1 MPWCPKCKNEYY
13 EGIKVCA
20 DCGTE
25 LVESLEEWEEA
36 ERKAREADL
45 REQLAAYRAMLSG
58 ETESDGEDTEDGADP
73 AEYSEGVENLGGGDA
88 ENAKDAA
95 LCGDTEEAE
104 DPDKPGKGQT
114 EEKGKS
120 GERYQ
125 GVYQNYE
132 EKAAD
137 NKSSAYTLL
146 GVGAIGVV
154 VILLCFLDVIKL
166 PLSASSKV
174 VILGVLGAMFLFFVV
189 MGVVSM
195 KNAGKYAKKAE
206 SEKELTKELEK
217 WFVEYVT
224 AEKIDEGLFSEEE
237 TELREE
243 QKYFKRFDRMKE
255 LLSERFINLNEG
267 YVDRFLDKHYQ
278 DIFGE
283 DKS

>member
-25 LVESLEEWEEA
+25 LVDSLEEWEA
-36 ERKAREADL
+36 ERQKEEEAQ
-45 REQLAAYRAMLSG
+45 RAEQFAALKEMMEEDSG
-58 ETESDGEDTEDGADP
+58 
-73 AEYSEGVENLGGGDA
+73 VFDA
-88 ENAKDAA
+88 ESAADA
-95 LCGDTEEAE
+95 GSSEDAE
-104 DPDKPGKGQT
+104 DPDKPDGEKASGEKP
-114 EEKGKS
+114 EEKGAKGAEGVS
-120 GERYQ
+120 R

-146 GVGAIGVV
+146 VVGVFGII
-154 VILLCFLDVIKL
+154 VIVLCFCDVIKV
-166 PLSASSKV
+166 PLSESSRFM
-174 VILGVLGAMFLFFVV
+174 ILGVMGAMFLFFIV

-206 SEKELTKELEK
+206 SERELTKELEK

-224 AEKIDEGLFSEEE
+224 AEKIDEGLFTEEE
-237 TELREE
+237 ADFSEE

-255 LLSERFINLNEG
+255 LLSERFLNLNEG
-267 YVDRFLDKHYQ
+267 YMDRFLDKHYQ
-278 DIFGE
+278 DIFG
-283 DKS
+283 DK

>member
-25 LVESLEEWEEA
+25 LVDSLEEWEA
-36 ERKAREADL
+36 ERRKEEEAQ
-45 REQLAAYRAMLSG
+45 RAEQLAALREMMEEDSGLS
-58 ETESDGEDTEDGADP
+58 
-73 AEYSEGVENLGGGDA
+73 DA
-88 ENAKDAA
+88 ESA
-95 LCGDTEEAE
+95 GDMENPENAE
-104 DPDKPGKGQT
+104 DPDEPDGEKASSEKP
-114 EEKGKS
+114 EEKGAKGAEGVS
-120 GERYQ
+120 R

-146 GVGAIGVV
+146 VVGVLGII
-154 VILLCFLDVIKL
+154 VIVLCFCDVIKV
-166 PLSASSKV
+166 PLSESSRFM
-174 VILGVLGAMFLFFVV
+174 ILGVMGAMFLFFIV

-224 AEKIDEGLFSEEE
+224 AEKIDEGLFTEEE
-237 TELREE
+237 ADFSEE

-255 LLSERFINLNEG
+255 LLSERFLNLNEG

-278 DIFGE
+278 DIFG
-283 DKS
+283 DK

>member
-20 DCGTE
+20 DCGEE
-25 LVESLEEWEEA
+25 LVDSLEEWEKAEQETKEA
-36 ERKAREADL
+36 ERQAQITAIREKMQEETD
-45 REQLAAYRAMLSG
+45 EMRA
-58 ETESDGEDTEDGADP
+58 EA
-73 AEYSEGVENLGGGDA
+73 N
-88 ENAKDAA
+88 KR
-95 LCGDTEEAE
+95 TEEV
-104 DPDKPGKGQT
+104 
-114 EEKGKS
+114 S
-120 GERYQ
+120 R

-146 GVGAIGVV
+146 GIGAVGAV
-154 VILLCFLDVIKL
+154 VILLALLNVISL
-166 PLSASSKV
+166 PLSSSTKYV
-174 VILGVLGAMFLFFVV
+174 TLGMMEAMFVFFAV

-224 AEKIDEGLFSEEE
+224 AEKIDNDLFTEEE
-237 TELREE
+237 ADFSEE

-255 LLSERFINLNEG
+255 LLSERFLNLNEG

-278 DIFGE
+278 DIFG
-283 DKS
+283 DSK

>member
-25 LVESLEEWEEA
+25 LVDSLEEWEKA
-36 ERKAREADL
+36 EREEKEAAL
-45 REQLAAYRAMLSG
+45 REQMEAYREMLAEEAS
-58 ETESDGEDTEDGADP
+58 TDGEDP
-73 AEYSEGVENLGGGDA
+73 EGA
-88 ENAKDAA
+88 ENCESGEGPGEDAA
-95 LCGDTEEAE
+95 PEETDVSQKSRTA
-104 DPDKPGKGQT
+104 
-114 EEKGKS
+114 EKGRS
-120 GERYQ
+120 GEGFQ
-125 GVYQNYE
+125 GFYQNYE

-146 GVGAIGVV
+146 VVGIIGVAV
-154 VILLCFLDVIKL
+154 VLLCFFDVIKL
-166 PLSASSKV
+166 PIGASSKGI
-174 VILGVLGAMFLFFVV
+174 ILGVLGAMFLFFVA

-224 AEKIDEGLFSEEE
+224 AEKIDDGLFSEEE
-237 TELREE
+237 EELSDE

-278 DIFGE
+278 DIFGQDE
-283 DKS
+283 I

>member
-20 DCGTE
+20 DCGCE
-25 LVESLEEWEEA
+25 LVDSLEEWEKA
-36 ERKAREADL
+36 EREAREAAEREQIAAL
-45 REQLAAYRAMLSG
+45 REMMREEGEENADTA
-58 ETESDGEDTEDGADP
+58 ETEGSA
-73 AEYSEGVENLGGGDA
+73 
-88 ENAKDAA
+88 DAA
-95 LCGDTEEAE
+95 EEEERAE
-104 DPDKPGKGQT
+104 ETGRASGKET
-114 EEKGKS
+114 
-120 GERYQ
+120 R
-125 GVYQNYE
+125 GVYRNYE

-146 GVGAIGVV
+146 VVGLAGLV
-154 VILLCFLDVIKL
+154 VIILCFCDVIKL
-166 PLSASSKV
+166 PFSESSRFM
-174 VILGVLGAMFLFFVV
+174 ILGVMGAMFLFFVV

-224 AEKIDEGLFSEEE
+224 KDKIDEGLFAEEE
-237 TELREE
+237 ADFSDE

-255 LLSERFINLNEG
+255 LLSERFLNLDEG

-283 DKS
+283 NK

>member
-25 LVESLEEWEEA
+25 LVDSLEEWEKT

-45 REQLAAYRAMLSG
+45 REQLAAYREMLAG
-58 ETESDGEDTEDGADP
+58 ETESDGEDAEDGAEP

-88 ENAKDAA
+88 ENMKDAA
-95 LCGDTEEAE
+95 LCGDAGEAE

-114 EEKGKS
+114 EQKRKP
-120 GERYQ
+120 GERHQ

-154 VILLCFLDVIKL
+154 AILLCFLDVIKL
-166 PLSASSKV
+166 PLNASSKV

-224 AEKIDEGLFSEEE
+224 AEKIDDGLFSEEE

-283 DKS
+283 DKN

>member
-20 DCGTE
+20 DCGEE
-25 LVESLEEWEEA
+25 LVDSLEEWEKAEREAREA
-36 ERKAREADL
+36 ERQAQIAAIKEMMQEEADDDDADDVL
-45 REQLAAYRAMLSG
+45 KDTEG
-58 ETESDGEDTEDGADP
+58 ETETPENGDSEAAGMRTE
-73 AEYSEGVENLGGGDA
+73 
-88 ENAKDAA
+88 AKKR
-95 LCGDTEEAE
+95 TEEI
-104 DPDKPGKGQT
+104 
-114 EEKGKS
+114 S
-120 GERYQ
+120 R

-137 NKSSAYTLL
+137 NKSSAYSLL
-146 GVGAIGVV
+146 IIGAAGAVI
-154 VILLCFLDVIKL
+154 ILLALFDVISL
-166 PLSASSKV
+166 PLNSSTKYV
-174 VILGVLGAMFLFFVV
+174 TLGMMEAMFVFFVV

-224 AEKIDEGLFSEEE
+224 AEKIDDDLFTEEE
-237 TELREE
+237 ADFSEE

-255 LLSERFINLNEG
+255 LLSERFLNLNEG

-278 DIFGE
+278 DIFG
-283 DKS
+283 DGK

>member
-20 DCGTE
+20 DCGEE
-25 LVESLEEWEEA
+25 LVDSLEEWEEA
-36 ERKAREADL
+36 EREAREAE
-45 REQLAAYRAMLSG
+45 RQAQIAAIKEMMQEEANDDDAGDFLK
-58 ETESDGEDTEDGADP
+58 
-73 AEYSEGVENLGGGDA
+73 DA
-88 ENAKDAA
+88 E
-95 LCGDTEEAE
+95 GEAE
-104 DPDKPGKGQT
+104 KPGSPENGDSEAAGMRT
-114 EEKGKS
+114 EEKKRAEEIS
-120 GERYQ
+120 R

-137 NKSSAYTLL
+137 NKSSAYSLL
-146 GVGAIGVV
+146 IIGAAGAV
-154 VILLCFLDVIKL
+154 VILLALFDVISL
-166 PLSASSKV
+166 PLNSSTKYV
-174 VILGVLGAMFLFFVV
+174 TLGMMEAMFVFFVV

-224 AEKIDEGLFSEEE
+224 AEKIDDDLFTEEE
-237 TELREE
+237 ADFSEE

-255 LLSERFINLNEG
+255 LLSERFLNLNEG

-278 DIFGE
+278 DIFG
-283 DKS
+283 DGK

>member
-20 DCGTE
+20 DCGEE
-25 LVESLEEWEEA
+25 LVDSLEEWEKAERETKEA
-36 ERKAREADL
+36 ERQAQIAAIREMMQ
-45 REQLAAYRAMLSG
+45 E
-58 ETESDGEDTEDGADP
+58 ETDDDAGGAL
-73 AEYSEGVENLGGGDA
+73 NDA
-88 ENAKDAA
+88 EGKAETPGSPEN
-95 LCGDTEEAE
+95 GEEEAAGMRKE
-104 DPDKPGKGQT
+104 AKKRMET
-114 EEKGKS
+114 
-120 GERYQ
+120 R

-137 NKSSAYTLL
+137 NRSSAYTLL
-146 GVGAIGVV
+146 GVGAVGAV
-154 VILLCFLDVIKL
+154 VIFLALLNVISL
-166 PLSASSKV
+166 PLNSSTRY
-174 VILGVLGAMFLFFVV
+174 VILGMMEAMFVFFMA

-224 AEKIDEGLFSEEE
+224 AEKIDDGLFTEEE
-237 TELREE
+237 ADLSEE

-255 LLSERFINLNEG
+255 LLSERFLNLNEG

-278 DIFGE
+278 DIFG
-283 DKS
+283 DGK

>member
-20 DCGTE
+20 DCGEE
-25 LVESLEEWEEA
+25 LVDSLEEWEEA
-36 ERKAREADL
+36 EREAREAERQAQIAVIKEMMQEEADDDDADDVL
-45 REQLAAYRAMLSG
+45 K
-58 ETESDGEDTEDGADP
+58 DTEGE
-73 AEYSEGVENLGGGDA
+73 AETPENGDSEAAGMRTE
-88 ENAKDAA
+88 AKKR
-95 LCGDTEEAE
+95 TEEI
-104 DPDKPGKGQT
+104 
-114 EEKGKS
+114 S
-120 GERYQ
+120 R

-137 NKSSAYTLL
+137 NKSSAYSLFII
-146 GVGAIGVV
+146 GAAGAI
-154 VILLCFLDVIKL
+154 VILLALFDVISL
-166 PLSASSKV
+166 PLNSSTKYV
-174 VILGVLGAMFLFFVV
+174 TLGMMEAMFVFFVV

-224 AEKIDEGLFSEEE
+224 AEKIDDDLFTEEE
-237 TELREE
+237 ADFSEE

-255 LLSERFINLNEG
+255 LLSERFLNLNEG

-278 DIFGE
+278 DIFG
-283 DKS
+283 DGK

>member
-25 LVESLEEWEEA
+25 LVDSLEEWEEA
-36 ERKAREADL
+36 ERKEREAAL
-45 REQLAAYRAMLSG
+45 REQMEAYREMM
-58 ETESDGEDTEDGADP
+58 
-73 AEYSEGVENLGGGDA
+73 AEDA
-88 ENAKDAA
+88 EACGEEADDS
-95 LCGDTEEAE
+95 GDTEGAGYAGGAE
-104 DPDKPGKGQT
+104 SFEG
-114 EEKGKS
+114 EESSEDADGFGS
-120 GERYQ
+120 GERSTEKRQ
-125 GVYQNYE
+125 GSAGKRSGEDSRGVYQNYE

-146 GVGAIGVV
+146 GVGAVGVV
-154 VILLCFLDVIKL
+154 AVLLCFFDVIKL
-166 PLSASSKV
+166 PLGGSSKII
-174 VILGVLGAMFLFFVV
+174 ILGVLGAMFLFFVV
-189 MGVVSM
+189 MGVISM

-206 SEKELTKELEK
+206 SERELTEELEK

-224 AEKIDEGLFSEEE
+224 AEKIDEGLFTEEE
-237 TELREE
+237 AHFGDE

-278 DIFGE
+278 DIFGGE
-283 DKS
+283 KD

>member
-20 DCGTE
+20 DCGCE
-25 LVESLEEWEEA
+25 LVDSLEEWEKAEQEA
-36 ERKAREADL
+36 KEEAM
-45 REQLAAYRAMLSG
+45 REQ
-58 ETESDGEDTEDGADP
+58 
-73 AEYSEGVENLGGGDA
+73 V
-88 ENAKDAA
+88 AA
-95 LCGDTEEAE
+95 LKEMLQDETGHEESA
-104 DPDKPGKGQT
+104 D
-114 EEKGKS
+114 EEKALL
-120 GERYQ
+120 ERAEKAAEEVSR

-146 GVGAIGVV
+146 AVGLAGLV
-154 VILLCFLDVIKL
+154 VIVLCFCDVIML
-166 PLSASSKV
+166 PLSESSRFM
-174 VILGVLGAMFLFFVV
+174 ILGVLGAMFLFFVV

-195 KNAGKYAKKAE
+195 KNAEKYAKKAE

-224 AEKIDEGLFSEEE
+224 VEKVDEGLFSEDEADFS
-237 TELREE
+237 EE

-255 LLSERFINLNEG
+255 LLSERFLNLNEG

-278 DIFGE
+278 DIFG
-283 DKS
+283 DSK